1 MSVLTNVGRIISSSK
16 HLPIAQKK
24 IFPGLT
30 VNSISM
36 EFEIPTVKLEKFFLL
51 LEKIRSQEIVSVRLL
66 ASFWGLLNSFSRALG
81 QVVRVD
87 D

>member
-24 IFPGLT
+24 IFPGLR

-36 EFEIPTVKLEKFFLL
+36 EFEIPTIKIEKFLLL
-51 LEKIRSQEIVSVRLL
+51 LEKIQLQEFFPVRLL
-66 ASFWGLLNSFSRALG
+66 AFFLGLLL
-81 QVVRVD
+81 
-87 D
+87 